1 MPTRVAIIGLD
12 LVQNDWIRALA
23 ALSEQGRIQIVAAG
37 HRNAALA
44 RDLGDA
50 LKVPVY
56 DDLRRLL
63 VEAQPQVIVM
73 DRPANANLEFLT
85 GCIDGGMGIF
95 SLGPPVRN
103 VSEAR
108 TLADHLDLQTAL
120 LYVWPRF
127 ASSAAWKHT
136 AEADEYVRPFKFAVA
151 EWYARNHVLAKAN
164 DQEDDAVRS
173 LSVLAW
179 DAIATFVE
187 LIGVP
192 LSVYASIRGNVPTGD
207 SFTDIT
213 GSAGLTL
220 RFEDCTVTIN
230 LSDRLGPWTR
240 EAMILGQSGILRID
254 EHRYEFSQTDGKIID
269 TGTTTVPSG
278 MRRAIE
284 ELSLFL
290 EHFEAVPS
298 PHRGWMHRMEETAA
312 TMEAMLVSQRT
323 GQAESPEK
331 FLALR
336 R

>member
-1 MPTRVAIIGLD
+1 MSLRVAVIGLD
-12 LVQNDWIRALA
+12 LIQNDWIKALI
-23 ALSEQGRIQIVAAG
+23 ALREQGRIEIVAAG
-37 HRNAALA
+37 HRSVAAA
-44 RDLGDA
+44 KDLGDA
-50 LKVPVY
+50 LKVPSF
-56 DDLRRLL
+56 DDLRRLV
-63 VEAQPQVIVM
+63 VETQPKVIVL

-85 GCIDGGMGIF
+85 GCIDGGIGIF
-95 SLGPPVRN
+95 SLGPPVKN

-120 LYVWPRF
+120 LYVWPRL

-151 EWYARNHVLAKAN
+151 QWYARNHGLARATEQ
-164 DQEDDAVRS
+164 DDDAVRS

-179 DAIATFVE
+179 DALSTFVE

-192 LSVYASIRGNVPTGD
+192 MSVYASIRGNVPTGD

-220 RFEDCTVTIN
+220 RFEDCTVTMTI
-230 LSDRLGPWTR
+230 SDRLGPWSR
-240 EAMILGQSGILRID
+240 EATFLGQSGILRID
-254 EHRYEFSQTDGKIID
+254 EHRYEFSQPDGQIID
-269 TGTTTVPSG
+269 TGTTSVPSG

-290 EHFEAVPS
+290 DHYEAVPS
-298 PHRGWMHRMEETAA
+298 PHRGWMHRLVETAA

-323 GQAESPEK
+323 GQAEQPDK